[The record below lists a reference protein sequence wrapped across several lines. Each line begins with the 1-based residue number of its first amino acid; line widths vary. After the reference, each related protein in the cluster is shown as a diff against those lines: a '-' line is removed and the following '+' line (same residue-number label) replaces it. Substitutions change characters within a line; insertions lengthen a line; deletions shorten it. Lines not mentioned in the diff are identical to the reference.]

1 MEDELRNSRLEP
13 GKYISLGPLKP
24 TSGMFETPHKTAI
37 NGATDFLAGSGEM
50 ALMMRKFDW
59 AATDLGPPGS
69 WPQSLKTA
77 VRIVLTSRYAM
88 WMAWGPNL
96 RFFCNDAYL
105 PTVGIKRDWVLGS
118 RSDKVWEEIWPDI
131 GPRIERVL
139 NTGEATWDEGLLLF
153 LERLGFREET
163 YHTFSYSPLADD
175 DGRISGML
183 CVVTEETERVV
194 GERRLST
201 LSQLAGRLASARAES
216 EVLDAI
222 KQGLDAADKDLPFAL
237 LYFYDEQRALR
248 LARASGIESGHPASP
263 AVILP
268 GGRWPHDIPD
278 AGSLIVD
285 DLSAGVD
292 APLPSGFWDKSPT
305 QAVVIPV
312 GIKGQEKPLGCIIS
326 ALNPYRKY
334 DEGYASFIELLV
346 GQISASLVGARAFEE
361 ERRRADALAEID
373 RAKTLFFSNVSHEFR
388 TPLTLMLG
396 PVEDALN
403 DTSAAALD
411 PVQRQRLD
419 VAQRNSLRLL
429 KLVNTLLDFS
439 RIEAGR
445 ANANFQPTDLPGF
458 TAELAS
464 NFHSATEKAGL
475 KLDIDCEPLP
485 QRVPVD
491 RDMWEKIVF
500 NLVSNAFKFT
510 FEGRISIRM
519 HTADDGKS
527 AELVVRD
534 SGVGIPAHELP
545 RLFERFHR
553 VENQKSRSF
562 EGSGIGLALVQELV
576 RLHGGSLVAE
586 SEVGKGSSFKVNIPF
601 ASAQLPADSLD
612 SESTGVPSAN
622 RAEAYVEE
630 ALSWLPRDT
639 STGFPVSKRDVATP
653 DIGGNKMHGRILV
666 ADDNADMR
674 AYIGRLLGAHWNVET
689 VEDGNAAI
697 EAIRRTRPDLVVT
710 DAMMPGLDGFSLLA
724 AIRNDPDLRDLPVIM
739 LSARAGEEARLEG
752 LSAGADYYLTKPFS
766 ARELVAQ
773 VNANLTLARVRSEA
787 ARDLRASEEALRR
800 RTTQFETLLNEAPLG
815 VYLVDADFKIQ
826 AINPTALPVFGDIPD
841 LVGRDFD
848 EVIHILWP
856 GNYADEI
863 ARLFRHTLETGEP
876 YVTPEHVEERRDR
889 KVREYYEWRINRIP
903 LPAGRY
909 GVVCYFRDISA
920 QVRARQQRE
929 LLINE
934 LNHRVKNTLATVQ
947 SVAAQTLKGGMVPA
961 TVKDALESRLLSM
974 AGAHDVLTQQNWEGA
989 DLRNIVEKALSPFM
1003 APRRE
1008 FDVDGPD
1015 IRLLPKSAL
1024 AVAMAVHELATNA
1037 AKYGALSNGSGRI
1050 SVHWTIAE
1058 HDAPHLQIVWTET
1071 GGPKVAAPRSK
1082 GFGSRLIERGLA
1094 GQLGGEALIDYQ
1106 EAGVICR
1113 IMAPLSTI
1121 TGSVPVVLT

>member
-1 MEDELRNSRLEP
+1 ML
-13 GKYISLGPLKP
+13 
-24 TSGMFETPHKTAI
+24 ETPHQTAKS
-37 NGATDFLAGSGEM
+37 NGTTDFLAGSGEM
-50 ALMMRKFDW
+50 ASMMRKFDW

-131 GPRIERVL
+131 GPRIDRVL
-139 NTGEATWDEGLLLF
+139 STGEATWDEGLLLF

-222 KQGLDAADKDLPFAL
+222 KEGLDAANKDLPFAL
-237 LYFYDEQRALR
+237 LYLYDEHGALR

-268 GGRWPHDIPD
+268 GGPWPHEIPD
-278 AGSLIVD
+278 TGSMLVD
-285 DLSAGVD
+285 DLSARVS
-292 APLPSGFWDKSPT
+292 AALPGGFWDTSPT
-305 QAVVIPV
+305 QAVVIPI
-312 GIKGQEKPLGCIIS
+312 GTKGQEPVGCIIS
-326 ALNPYRKY
+326 ALNPNRKY
-334 DEGYASFIELLV
+334 DEGYASFIDLLA

-403 DTSAAALD
+403 DTSASALD

-419 VAQRNSLRLL
+419 VAQRNSQRLL

-445 ANANFQPTDLPGF
+445 ANADFQPTDLSGF
-458 TAELAS
+458 TAELVS

-475 KLDIDCEPLP
+475 KLEIDCEPLP

-510 FEGRISIRM
+510 FEGSISVRM
-519 HTADDGKS
+519 HAADDGKS

-534 SGVGIPAHELP
+534 TGVGIPPHEVP
-545 RLFERFHR
+545 KLFERFHR

-562 EGSGIGLALVQELV
+562 EGSGIGLALVHELV
-576 RLHGGSLVAE
+576 KLHGGSLVAE
-586 SEVGKGSSFKVNIPF
+586 SEVGKGSSFKVSIPF
-601 ASAQLPADSLD
+601 SSFQLPADSLD
-612 SESTGVPSAN
+612 SGSTAVPAAN

-630 ALSWLPRDT
+630 ALSWLPGDT
-639 STGFPVSKRDVATP
+639 KTGFPVSKSDVAIP
-653 DIGGNKMHGRILV
+653 GVGRDKMHGRILV

-674 AYIGRLLGAHWNVET
+674 AYIGRLLGAHWDVET
-689 VEDGNAAI
+689 EEDGNAAI
-697 EAIRRTRPDLVVT
+697 EAIKRSRPDLVVT
-710 DAMMPGLDGFSLLA
+710 DAMMPHLDGFGLLQ
-724 AIRNDPDLRDLPVIM
+724 AIRNDAELCDLPVIM
-739 LSARAGEEARLEG
+739 LSARAGEEARIEG
-752 LSAGADYYLTKPFS
+752 LDAGADYYLTKPFS

-815 VYLVDADFKIQ
+815 VYLVDADFKLQ
-826 AINPTALPVFGDIPD
+826 AVNPTARPVFGDIPD

-856 GNYADEI
+856 EDYADEI

-876 YVTPEHVEERRDR
+876 FVTPEQIEERRDR

-903 LPAGRY
+903 LPEGRY

-947 SVAAQTLKGGMVPA
+947 SVAAQTLKGSTVPA
-961 TVKDALESRLLSM
+961 AIKGSLESRLISM

-1003 APRRE
+1003 APGRE

-1058 HDAPHLQIVWTET
+1058 LDEPHLQIIWTEA
-1071 GGPKVAAPRSK
+1071 GGPKVAAPSSK

-1094 GQLGGEALIDYQ
+1094 GQLGGEAVIDYR
-1106 EAGVICR
+1106 ETGVVCR

-1121 TGSVPVVLT
+1121 TGSVPDILS

>member
-1 MEDELRNSRLEP
+1 ML
-13 GKYISLGPLKP
+13 
-24 TSGMFETPHKTAI
+24 ETPHPTVE
-37 NGATDFLAGSGEM
+37 NHGAPDFLAGSGEM
-50 ALMMRKFDW
+50 ASMMRDFDW

-77 VRIVLTSRYAM
+77 VRIILTSRYAM

-163 YHTFSYSPLADD
+163 YHTFSYSPLSDD
-175 DGRISGML
+175 EGRISGML

-216 EVLDAI
+216 EVLEAI
-222 KQGLDAADKDLPFAL
+222 KEGLDAADKDVPFAL
-237 LYFYDEQRALR
+237 LYLYDEQGALR
-248 LARASGIESGHPASP
+248 LARTSGVENGHPASP
-263 AVILP
+263 TVILP
-268 GGRWPHDIPD
+268 GGPWPYDMPD
-278 AGSLIVD
+278 AGSLLVN
-285 DLSAGVD
+285 DLSARSSVV
-292 APLPSGFWDKSPT
+292 LPSGFWDKAPV
-305 QAVVIPV
+305 QAVIVPI
-312 GIKGQEKPLGCIIS
+312 GTKGQEKPAGCIICG
-326 ALNPYRKY
+326 LNPYRKF
-334 DEGYASFIELLV
+334 DEGYASFIELLA
-346 GQISASLVGARAFEE
+346 GQISASLVGARAFEG

-403 DTSAAALD
+403 DTSASALD
-411 PVQRQRLD
+411 SVQRQRLD

-445 ANANFQPTDLPGF
+445 AYANFQPTDLSGF

-475 KLDIDCEPLP
+475 KLKIDCEPLP
-485 QRVPVD
+485 QRVPID

-500 NLVSNAFKFT
+500 NLLSNAFKFT
-510 FEGRISIRM
+510 FEGSISIRM
-519 HTADDGKS
+519 QAAYDGKS

-534 SGVGIPAHELP
+534 TGVGIPSHEVP

-576 RLHGGSLVAE
+576 KLHGGSLAAE
-586 SEVGKGSSFKVNIPF
+586 SEVGKGSSFKVSIPF
-601 ASAQLPADSLD
+601 ASDQRAANGLDTEPA
-612 SESTGVPSAN
+612 GVPEAS
-622 RAEAYVEE
+622 RAQAYVEE
-630 ALSWLPRDT
+630 ALSWLPQG
-639 STGFPVSKRDVATP
+639 STTKLPVSQQDVAGP
-653 DIGGNKMHGRILV
+653 GVGGKTLHGRVLV

-674 AYIGRLLGAHWNVET
+674 AYIGRLLGAHWDVET
-689 VEDGNAAI
+689 VEDGNTAI
-697 EAIRRTRPDLVVT
+697 EAIRKNPPDLVVT
-710 DAMMPGLDGFSLLA
+710 DAMMPRLDGFGLLK
-724 AIRNDPDLRDLPVIM
+724 AIRNDPRLNDLPVIM
-739 LSARAGEEARLEG
+739 LSARAGEEARIEG
-752 LSAGADYYLTKPFS
+752 LGAGADYYLTKPFS

-773 VNANLTLARVRSEA
+773 VNANLTLARVRSEG

-800 RTTQFETLLNEAPLG
+800 RTTQFETLLNEAPMG

-826 AINPTALPVFGDIPD
+826 AVNPTALPVFGDIPD

-848 EVIHILWP
+848 EVIRILWP
-856 GNYADEI
+856 KDYADEVV
-863 ARLFRHTLETGEP
+863 RLFRHTLETGEP
-876 YVTPEHVEERRDR
+876 YVTPEHIEERRDR

-903 LPAGRY
+903 LPEGRY

-920 QVRARQQRE
+920 YIRARQQRE

-947 SVAAQTLKGGMVPA
+947 SVAAQTLKGNTVPA
-961 TVKDALESRLLSM
+961 AVKSALESRLLSM

-1003 APRRE
+1003 APKRE
-1008 FDVDGPD
+1008 FDIDGPGV
-1015 IRLLPKSAL
+1015 RLLPKSAL

-1050 SVHWTIAE
+1050 SVRWAVSE
-1058 HDAPHLQIVWTET
+1058 QDAPHLQIVWTET
-1071 GGPKVAAPRSK
+1071 GGPKVAAPSRK

-1094 GQLGGEALIDYQ
+1094 GQLSGEALIDFR
-1106 EAGVICR
+1106 ETGVVCR
-1113 IMAPLSTI
+1113 IMAPLDAI
-1121 TGSVPVVLT
+1121 TGSVPAILE

>member
-1 MEDELRNSRLEP
+1 ML
-13 GKYISLGPLKP
+13 
-24 TSGMFETPHKTAI
+24 ETPHPTVEI
-37 NGATDFLAGSGEM
+37 SGAPDFLVGPGEM
-50 ALMMRKFDW
+50 ASMMRDFDW

-69 WPQSLKTA
+69 WPQSLKTV

-139 NTGEATWDEGLLLF
+139 STGEATWDEGLLLF

-175 DGRISGML
+175 EGRISGML

-201 LSQLAGRLASARAES
+201 LSQLAGHLASARAES

-222 KQGLDAADKDLPFAL
+222 KEGMDAANKDLPFAL
-237 LYFYDEQRALR
+237 LYLYDDKGALR
-248 LARASGIESGHPASP
+248 LARACGIENGHPASP

-268 GGRWPHDIPD
+268 GGPWPHDMPD
-278 AGSLIVD
+278 AGSLLVN
-285 DLSAGVD
+285 DLSVQVA
-292 APLPSGFWDKSPT
+292 ARLPSGFWDKSPS
-305 QAVVIPV
+305 QAVVIPI
-312 GIKGQEKPLGCIIS
+312 GTKGQEPVGCIIS
-326 ALNPYRKY
+326 ALNPYRKF
-334 DEGYASFIELLV
+334 DEGYASFIELLA

-403 DTSAAALD
+403 DSSAAALD
-411 PVQRQRLD
+411 PVQRLRLD
-419 VAQRNSLRLL
+419 VAKRNSLRLL

-445 ANANFQPTDLPGF
+445 ANANFQPTDLSGF
-458 TAELAS
+458 TTELVS

-475 KLDIDCEPLP
+475 KLEIECEPLP
-485 QRVPVD
+485 QNVPVD

-510 FEGRISIRM
+510 FEGSISVRT
-519 HTADDGKS
+519 HATDDGKS

-534 SGVGIPAHELP
+534 TGVGIPSHEVP

-576 RLHGGSLVAE
+576 KLHGGSLVVE
-586 SEVGKGSSFKVNIPF
+586 SEVGKGSSFKVSIPF
-601 ASAQLPADSLD
+601 ASDRLQADSLNPG
-612 SESTGVPSAN
+612 STGVPTAH
-622 RAEAYVEE
+622 RAEVYVEE
-630 ALSWLPRDT
+630 ALSWLPRDA
-639 STGFPVSKRDVATP
+639 STGFLVSKPDVAAP
-653 DIGGNKMHGRILV
+653 DVGGIKMQGHILI

-674 AYIGRLLGAHWNVET
+674 AYIGRLLGSHWDVET
-689 VEDGNAAI
+689 AEDGNAAI
-697 EAIRRTRPDLVVT
+697 EAIRRNRPDLVVT
-710 DAMMPGLDGFSLLA
+710 DAMMPRLDGFGLLE
-724 AIRNDPDLRDLPVIM
+724 AIRNDPGLCDLPVIM
-739 LSARAGEEARLEG
+739 LSARAGEEARIEG
-752 LSAGADYYLTKPFS
+752 LGAGADYYLTKPFS

-800 RTTQFETLLNEAPLG
+800 RTTQFESLLNEAPLG

-826 AINPTALPVFGDIPD
+826 AVNPTARPVFGDIPD

-856 GNYADEI
+856 KDFADEI
-863 ARLFRHTLETGEP
+863 VRLFRLTLETGEP
-876 YVTPEHVEERRDR
+876 YVTPEHIEERRDR

-903 LPAGRY
+903 LPEGRH

-947 SVAAQTLKGGMVPA
+947 SVAAQTLKGSTVPA
-961 TVKDALESRLLSM
+961 TVKGALESRLLSM

-1121 TGSVPVVLT
+1121 TGSVPAILE

>member
-1 MEDELRNSRLEP
+1 ML
-13 GKYISLGPLKP
+13 
-24 TSGMFETPHKTAI
+24 ETPHPTVEI
-37 NGATDFLAGSGEM
+37 SGAPDFLVGPGEM
-50 ALMMRKFDW
+50 ASMMRDFDW

-69 WPQSLKTA
+69 WSQSLKTV

-175 DGRISGML
+175 EGQISGML

-201 LSQLAGRLASARAES
+201 LSQVAGRLASARAES
-216 EVLDAI
+216 EVLDAV
-222 KQGLDAADKDLPFAL
+222 KEALDAADKDLPFAL
-237 LYFYDEQRALR
+237 LYLYDEQGALR
-248 LARASGIESGHPASP
+248 LARASGIASGHPASP

-268 GGRWPHDIPD
+268 GGPWPHDIAD
-278 AGSLIVD
+278 TGSSIVD
-285 DLSAGVD
+285 DLSARVD
-292 APLPSGFWDKSPT
+292 ASLPSGFWDKSPT

-312 GIKGQEKPLGCIIS
+312 GIKGQEKPLGCIVS

-346 GQISASLVGARAFEE
+346 GQISASLAGARAFEE

-403 DTSAAALD
+403 DTSASALD

-419 VAQRNSLRLL
+419 FAQRNSQRLL

-445 ANANFQPTDLPGF
+445 ANANFQPTDLSGF

-475 KLDIDCEPLP
+475 KLEIDCEPLP
-485 QRVPVD
+485 QGVPVD

-510 FEGRISIRM
+510 FEGSISVRT
-519 HTADDGKS
+519 HAADDGKS
-527 AELVVRD
+527 AELVVKD
-534 SGVGIPAHELP
+534 TGVGIPPHEVP

-562 EGSGIGLALVQELV
+562 EGSGIGLALVHELV
-576 RLHGGSLVAE
+576 KLHGGTLVAE
-586 SEVGKGSSFKVNIPF
+586 SEVGKGSSFKVRIPF
-601 ASAQLPADSLD
+601 ASGPPPADGLD
-612 SESTGVPSAN
+612 FKSTDVPTAT

-630 ALSWLPRDT
+630 ALSWLPQD
-639 STGFPVSKRDVATP
+639 STTIFPASQRDVTIF
-653 DIGGNKMHGRILV
+653 DVGGIKMHGHILV
-666 ADDNADMR
+666 ADDNSDMR
-674 AYIGRLLGAHWNVET
+674 AYIGRLLGAHWDVET
-689 VEDGNAAI
+689 AEDGNAAI
-697 EAIRRTRPDLVVT
+697 EAIRRNRPDLVVT
-710 DAMMPGLDGFSLLA
+710 DAMMPRLDGFGLLA
-724 AIRNDPDLRDLPVIM
+724 AIRKDPDLRDLPVIM
-739 LSARAGEEARLEG
+739 LSARAGEEARIEG

-815 VYLVDADFKIQ
+815 VYLVDADLKIQ
-826 AINPTALPVFGDIPD
+826 AVNPTARPVFGNIPD

-856 GNYADEI
+856 KDFADEI
-863 ARLFRHTLETGEP
+863 VRLFRLTLETGEP
-876 YVTPEHVEERRDR
+876 YVTPEHIEERRDR

-947 SVAAQTLKGGMVPA
+947 SVAAQTLKGSTVPA
-961 TVKDALESRLLSM
+961 TVKGALESRLLSM

-1008 FDVDGPD
+1008 FDVAGPD
-1015 IRLLPKSAL
+1015 VRLLPKSAL

-1050 SVHWTIAE
+1050 SVQWAVAE
-1058 HDAPHLQIVWTET
+1058 QDAPHLQIVWTET
-1071 GGPKVAAPRSK
+1071 GGPKVAAPSSK

-1094 GQLGGEALIDYQ
+1094 GQLGGEAVIDYR
-1106 EAGVICR
+1106 ETGVVCR

-1121 TGSVPVVLT
+1121 TGSVPDILE

>member
-1 MEDELRNSRLEP
+1 ML
-13 GKYISLGPLKP
+13 
-24 TSGMFETPHKTAI
+24 ETPHPTVEIHDAP
-37 NGATDFLAGSGEM
+37 DFLSGSGEM
-50 ALMMRKFDW
+50 AAMMRDFDW

-105 PTVGIKRDWVLGS
+105 PTVGIKREWVLGS
-118 RSDKVWEEIWPDI
+118 RSDKVWQEIWPDI

-139 NTGEATWDEGLLLF
+139 NTGEATWDVGLLLF

-194 GERRLST
+194 GERRLTT
-201 LSQLAGRLASARAES
+201 LSRLAGRLASARAEP

-222 KQGLDAADKDLPFAL
+222 KEGMDEADKDLPFSL
-237 LYFYDEQRALR
+237 LYLYDEQGALR
-248 LARASGIESGHPASP
+248 LARASGIESGHQASP
-263 AVILP
+263 TVILQ
-268 GGRWPHDIPD
+268 GGPWPPDIRD
-278 AGSLIVD
+278 SGSMIVN
-285 DLSAGVD
+285 DLSAAVGD
-292 APLPSGFWDKSPT
+292 CLPCGFWDKSPT
-305 QAVVIPV
+305 QAVVIPIS
-312 GIKGQEKPLGCIIS
+312 IKGQEKPVGCIIS

-334 DEGYASFIELLV
+334 DEGYASFIELLA
-346 GQISASLVGARAFEE
+346 GQVSASLAGARAFEE

-396 PVEDALN
+396 PVQDALN
-403 DTSAAALD
+403 DTSASALD
-411 PVQRQRLD
+411 PKQRQRLD
-419 VAQRNSLRLL
+419 VAQRNSQRLL

-439 RIEAGR
+439 RIESGR
-445 ANANFQPTDLPGF
+445 ANANFQPTDLSSF

-475 KLDIDCEPLP
+475 KLEIDCEPVP

-500 NLVSNAFKFT
+500 NLLSNAFKFT
-510 FEGRISIRM
+510 FEGSISIRM
-519 HTADDGKS
+519 HAADDGKS

-534 SGVGIPAHELP
+534 TGVGIPSHELP

-553 VENQKSRSF
+553 IENQKSRSF

-576 RLHGGSLVAE
+576 KLHGGSLVAE
-586 SEVGKGSSFKVNIPF
+586 SEVGKGSSFKVSIPF
-601 ASAQLPADSLD
+601 ASSRSADRLG
-612 SESTGVPSAN
+612 SESADVPAAS

-630 ALSWLPRDT
+630 ALSWLPQDPT
-639 STGFPVSKRDVATP
+639 TKFPISQQDVAIF
-653 DIGGNKMHGRILV
+653 DVGGIKMQGHILV

-674 AYIGRLLGAHWNVET
+674 AYIGRLLGAHWDVET
-689 VEDGNAAI
+689 AEDGNTAI
-697 EAIRRTRPDLVVT
+697 EAIRRNRPDLVVT
-710 DAMMPGLDGFSLLA
+710 DAMMPGLDGFGLLE
-724 AIRNDPDLRDLPVIM
+724 AIRKDPGLRDLPVIM
-739 LSARAGEEARLEG
+739 LSARAGEEARIEG
-752 LSAGADYYLTKPFS
+752 LDAGADYYLTKPFS

-787 ARDLRASEEALRR
+787 ARHLRASEEALRR

-826 AINPTALPVFGDIPD
+826 AVNPTALPVFGDIPD
-841 LVGRDFD
+841 LVGRDFG
-848 EVIHILWP
+848 EVIRILWP
-856 GNYADEI
+856 KDYADEVV
-863 ARLFRHTLETGEP
+863 RLFRHTLETGEP
-876 YVTPEHVEERRDR
+876 YVTPEHIEERRDR

-903 LPAGRY
+903 LPEGRY

-920 QVRARQQRE
+920 YVRARQQRE

-947 SVAAQTLKGGMVPA
+947 SVAAQTLKGSTVPA
-961 TVKDALESRLLSM
+961 TVKGALESRLISM

-1003 APRRE
+1003 APRRK
-1008 FDVDGPD
+1008 FDLDGPD
-1015 IRLLPKSAL
+1015 IKLLPKSAL

-1050 SVHWTIAE
+1050 SVQWVVAE
-1058 HDAPHLQIVWTET
+1058 QDAPHLQIVWAET
-1071 GGPKVAAPRSK
+1071 GGPKVAAPSSK

-1094 GQLGGEALIDYQ
+1094 GQLGGEAVIDYR
-1106 EAGVICR
+1106 ETGVVCR
-1113 IMAPLSTI
+1113 IRAPLRTI
-1121 TGSVPVVLT
+1121 TGSVPAILE

>member
-1 MEDELRNSRLEP
+1 
-13 GKYISLGPLKP
+13 
-24 TSGMFETPHKTAI
+24 
-37 NGATDFLAGSGEM
+37 M
-50 ALMMRKFDW
+50 ASMMRDFDW
-59 AATDLGPPGS
+59 AATDLGPPRS
-69 WPQSLKTA
+69 WPQSLKT
-77 VRIVLTSRYAM
+77 VVGIVLTSRYAM

-175 DGRISGML
+175 EGQISGML
-183 CVVTEETERVV
+183 CVVTEETERVL

-201 LSQLAGRLASARAES
+201 LSRLASRLASAWAES

-222 KQGLDAADKDLPFAL
+222 KEGMDAANKDMPFAL
-237 LYFYDEQRALR
+237 LYLYDDEGVLR

-263 AVILP
+263 TVIVP
-268 GGRWPHDIPD
+268 GGPWPHDMPD
-278 AGSLIVD
+278 AGSLIVN
-285 DLSAGVD
+285 DLSARVGT
-292 APLPSGFWDKSPT
+292 PLPSGFWDKSPT
-305 QAVVIPV
+305 QAVVIPI
-312 GIKGQEKPLGCIIS
+312 GTKGQGKPVGCIIS

-334 DEGYASFIELLV
+334 DEGYASFIELLA
-346 GQISASLVGARAFEE
+346 GQISASLAGARAFEE
-361 ERRRADALAEID
+361 ERRRADALTEID

-396 PVEDALN
+396 PIQDALN
-403 DTSAAALD
+403 DSSSAALNQI
-411 PVQRQRLD
+411 QRQRLN

-439 RIEAGR
+439 RIESGR
-445 ANANFQPTDLPGF
+445 TNANFRPTDLSSF
-458 TAELAS
+458 TAELVS
-464 NFHSATEKAGL
+464 NFRSAMERAGL
-475 KLDIDCEPLP
+475 KLEIECEPLP
-485 QRVPVD
+485 RLVPID

-500 NLVSNAFKFT
+500 NLLSNAFKFT
-510 FEGRISIRM
+510 FEGSISVRM
-519 HTADDGKS
+519 HASDDGKS
-527 AELVVRD
+527 AELVVHD
-534 SGVGIPAHELP
+534 TGVGIPAPELP

-576 RLHGGSLVAE
+576 KLHNGSLVAE
-586 SEVGKGSSFKVNIPF
+586 SEVGKGSSFKVSIPF
-601 ASAQLPADSLD
+601 ASDQLLADCLD
-612 SESTGVPSAN
+612 SESTGVSPAH

-630 ALSWLPRDT
+630 VLSWLPKDGT
-639 STGFPVSKRDVATP
+639 TKYPNSERDVAAP
-653 DIGGNKMHGRILV
+653 DAMGTSKMKGRVLV
-666 ADDNADMR
+666 ADDNGDMR
-674 AYIGRLLGAHWNVET
+674 AYIGRLLGAHWEVET

-697 EAIRRTRPDLVVT
+697 EAIRRNPPDLVVT
-710 DAMMPGLDGFSLLA
+710 DAMMPQLDGFGLLQT
-724 AIRNDPDLRDLPVIM
+724 IRNDPELRDLPVIM
-739 LSARAGEEARLEG
+739 LSARAGEEARIEG
-752 LSAGADYYLTKPFS
+752 LDAGADYYLTKPFS
-766 ARELVAQ
+766 GRELVAQ
-773 VNANLTLARVRSEA
+773 VNANLTLAHVRREATRELRV
-787 ARDLRASEEALRR
+787 SEEALRR
-800 RTTQFETLLNEAPLG
+800 RTTQFETLLNEAPMG

-826 AINPTALPVFGDIPD
+826 AVNPTAWPVFGDIPD

-856 GNYADEI
+856 KDYADEVV
-863 ARLFRHTLETGEP
+863 RLFRLTLETGEP
-876 YVTPEHVEERRDR
+876 YVALEHIEERRDR
-889 KVREYYEWRINRIP
+889 AVTEYYEWRINRIP
-903 LPAGRY
+903 LPEGRY

-920 QVRARQQRE
+920 HVRARQQRE

-947 SVAAQTLKGGMVPA
+947 SIAAQTLKGT
-961 TVKDALESRLLSM
+961 TVSAVVKGALESRLLSL
-974 AGAHDVLTQQNWEGA
+974 ARAHDVLTQQNWEGA

-1008 FDVDGPD
+1008 FDVNGPD
-1015 IRLLPKSAL
+1015 IRLLPKPAL
-1024 AVAMAVHELATNA
+1024 AIAMAVHELATNA

-1050 SVHWTIAE
+1050 SVHWAIAE
-1058 HDAPHLQIVWTET
+1058 HAPHLQIVWTEM
-1071 GGPKVAAPRSK
+1071 GGPKVAAPHSK

-1094 GQLGGEALIDYQ
+1094 GQLGGKALIDYR
-1106 EAGVICR
+1106 ETGVVCR

-1121 TGSVPVVLT
+1121 TGSMPAILA

>member
-1 MEDELRNSRLEP
+1 MLEATH
-13 GKYISLGPLKP
+13 P
-24 TSGMFETPHKTAI
+24 TVDKHVAP
-37 NGATDFLAGSGEM
+37 DFLAGAGAM
-50 ALMMRKFDW
+50 ASMMRNFNW
-59 AATDLGPPGS
+59 AATDLGPPDS
-69 WPQSLKTA
+69 WPQSLKTT

-139 NTGEATWDEGLLLF
+139 STGEATWDEGLLLF

-194 GERRLST
+194 GERRLAT

-222 KQGLDAADKDLPFAL
+222 REGLDAADKDVPFSL
-237 LYFYDEQRALR
+237 LYLYDEHGALR

-263 AVILP
+263 EAILP
-268 GGRWPHDIPD
+268 GGPWPHDIS
-278 AGSLIVD
+278 ASGSQIVS
-285 DLSAGVD
+285 DLSTVGD
-292 APLPSGFWDKSPT
+292 ARLPCGFWDKSPT
-305 QAVVIPV
+305 QAAVIPI
-312 GIKGQEKPLGCIIS
+312 GIKGQHEPIGCFV
-326 ALNPYRKY
+326 AGLNPYRKY
-334 DEGYASFIELLV
+334 DEGYAGFMELLA
-346 GQISASLVGARAFEE
+346 GQISASVVGARAFEE

-396 PVEDALN
+396 PVQDALN
-403 DTSAAALD
+403 DSSAAALD
-411 PVQRQRLD
+411 PIQRQRLD
-419 VAQRNSLRLL
+419 VAQRNSQRLL

-445 ANANFQPTDLPGF
+445 ANANFQPTDLSRF

-464 NFHSATEKAGL
+464 NFDSATEKAGL
-475 KLDIDCEPLP
+475 KLEIDCEPLP
-485 QRVPVD
+485 RRVPVD

-500 NLVSNAFKFT
+500 NLLSNAFKFT
-510 FEGRISIRM
+510 FEGGISIRM
-519 HTADDGKS
+519 HSAEEGKF

-534 SGVGIPAHELP
+534 TGVGIPPHELP

-576 RLHGGSLVAE
+576 KLHGGSLIAE
-586 SEVGKGSSFKVNIPF
+586 SEVSRGSTFKVRIPF

-612 SESTGVPSAN
+612 PESTEVPVTT

-639 STGFPVSKRDVATP
+639 PAEFSVSHGDVARP
-653 DIGGNKMHGRILV
+653 DIVTNKLEGRVLV
-666 ADDNADMR
+666 ADDNGDMR
-674 AYIGRLLGAHWNVET
+674 AYIGRLLGAHWDVET
-689 VEDGNAAI
+689 AADGQAAL
-697 EAIRRTRPDLVVT
+697 EAIRRSAPDLVVT
-710 DAMMPGLDGFSLLA
+710 DAMMPGLDGFGLLA
-724 AIRNDPDLRDLPVIM
+724 AIRSDPGLRDLPVIM
-739 LSARAGEEARLEG
+739 LSARAGEEARIEG
-752 LSAGADYYLTKPFS
+752 LRAGADYYLTKPFS

-773 VNANLTLARVRSEA
+773 VNANLTLARVRRDA
-787 ARDLRASEEALRR
+787 ARELRASEEALRR
-800 RTTQFETLLNEAPLG
+800 RTTQFETLLNEAPMG
-815 VYLVDADFKIQ
+815 VYLVDADFRIR
-826 AINPTALPVFGDIPD
+826 AVNPTALPVFGDIPD
-841 LVGRDFD
+841 LIGRKLD

-856 GNYADEI
+856 EDYANEVV
-863 ARLFRHTLETGEP
+863 RLFRHTLETGEP
-876 YVTPEHVEERRDR
+876 YVASEHIEERRDR
-889 KVREYYEWRINRIP
+889 KVREFYEWRINRIP
-903 LPAGRY
+903 LPEGRY

-947 SVAAQTLKGGMVPA
+947 SIAAQTLKGTTVPA
-961 TVKDALESRLLSM
+961 GVRAALESRLLSM

-1008 FDVDGPD
+1008 FDVNGPD

-1050 SVHWTIAE
+1050 SVHWDIAE
-1058 HDAPHLQIVWTET
+1058 HDEQHLQIVWTET
-1071 GGPKVAAPRSK
+1071 GGPKVTAPTSR

-1094 GQLGGEALIDYQ
+1094 GQLGGEAVIDYR
-1106 EAGVICR
+1106 EIGVVCR
-1113 IMAPLSTI
+1113 IMAPLSAI
-1121 TGSVPVVLT
+1121 TGSVPDILA

>member
-1 MEDELRNSRLEP
+1 
-13 GKYISLGPLKP
+13 
-24 TSGMFETPHKTAI
+24 
-37 NGATDFLAGSGEM
+37 M
-50 ALMMRKFDW
+50 ASMMRNFDW

-77 VRIVLTSRYAM
+77 IRIVLTSRYAM

-118 RSDKVWEEIWPDI
+118 RSDKVWQEIWPDI

-222 KQGLDAADKDLPFAL
+222 KEGLDAADKDLPFAL
-237 LYFYDEQRALR
+237 LYLYDEQGNLR
-248 LARASGIESGHPASP
+248 LARASGIESDHPASP

-268 GGRWPHDIPD
+268 GGPWPHDIP
-278 AGSLIVD
+278 GSASLTVN
-285 DLSAGVD
+285 DLSAVVD
-292 APLPSGFWDKSPT
+292 APLPHGFWDKSPT

-346 GQISASLVGARAFEE
+346 GQISASLAGARAFEQ

-403 DTSAAALD
+403 DTSASALD
-411 PVQRQRLD
+411 QIQRQRLD
-419 VAQRNSLRLL
+419 VAHRNSRRLL

-445 ANANFQPTDLPGF
+445 ANANFQPTDLSGF

-475 KLDIDCEPLP
+475 KLEIDCEPLP

-500 NLVSNAFKFT
+500 NLMSNAFKFT
-510 FEGRISIRM
+510 FEGSISVGM
-519 HTADDGKS
+519 HAANDGKS
-527 AELVVRD
+527 AELVVKD
-534 SGVGIPAHELP
+534 TGVGIPPDEVP

-576 RLHGGSLVAE
+576 KLNGGTLVAE
-586 SEVGKGSSFKVNIPF
+586 SEVGKGSSFKVSIPF
-601 ASAQLPADSLD
+601 ASVPLPADGPD
-612 SESTGVPSAN
+612 SKSTDLPAAS
-622 RAEAYVEE
+622 RAEVYVEE
-630 ALSWLPRDT
+630 ALSWLPGD
-639 STGFPVSKRDVATP
+639 STTKFAVSKPDVAAP
-653 DIGGNKMHGRILV
+653 DVGGIKMQGRVLV
-666 ADDNADMR
+666 ADDNGDMR
-674 AYIGRLLGAHWNVET
+674 AYIGRLLGAHWDVET
-689 VEDGNAAI
+689 VQDGHAAI
-697 EAIRRTRPDLVVT
+697 EAIRKNPPDLVVT
-710 DAMMPGLDGFSLLA
+710 DAMMPGLDGFGLLA
-724 AIRNDPDLRDLPVIM
+724 AIRNEPDMRDLPVIM
-739 LSARAGEEARLEG
+739 LSARAGEEARIEG

-773 VNANLTLARVRSEA
+773 VNANLTLARVRNEA

-815 VYLVDADFKIQ
+815 VYLVDADFRIQ
-826 AINPTALPVFGDIPD
+826 AVNPTALPVFGDIPN
-841 LVGRDFD
+841 LIGRDFG
-848 EVIHILWP
+848 EVIRILWP
-856 GNYADEI
+856 KAYADEVV
-863 ARLFRHTLETGEP
+863 RLFRHTLETGEP
-876 YVTPEHVEERRDR
+876 YVTPEHIEERRDR

-903 LPAGRY
+903 LPAGSH

-920 QVRARQQRE
+920 YVRARQQRE

-947 SVAAQTLKGGMVPA
+947 SVAAQTLKGNTVPG
-961 TVKDALESRLLSM
+961 TVKSALESRLLSM

-1008 FDVDGPD
+1008 FDIGGPD

-1050 SVHWTIAE
+1050 SVQWAVAE
-1058 HDAPHLQIVWTET
+1058 RDAPHLQIVWTET
-1071 GGPKVAAPRSK
+1071 GGPKVAAPSSK

-1094 GQLGGEALIDYQ
+1094 GQLGGEAVIDYR
-1106 EAGVICR
+1106 ETGVVCR
-1113 IMAPLSTI
+1113 IMAPLNTI
-1121 TGSVPVVLT
+1121 SGNAPAIPE

>member
-1 MEDELRNSRLEP
+1 MLEIP
-13 GKYISLGPLKP
+13 PPPSENY
-24 TSGMFETPHKTAI
+24 
-37 NGATDFLAGSGEM
+37 GAPDFLAGSGEM
-50 ALMMRKFDW
+50 ASMMRNFDW
-59 AATDLGPPGS
+59 AVTDLGPPRS
-69 WPQSLKTA
+69 WPQSLKTV

-175 DGRISGML
+175 EGRISGML

-222 KQGLDAADKDLPFAL
+222 KQSIEAADKDVPFAL
-237 LYFYDEQRALR
+237 LYLYDAQGTLR

-268 GGRWPHDIPD
+268 GGPWPHGFPD
-278 AGSLIVD
+278 SGSLIVN
-285 DLSAGVD
+285 DLSAIVD
-292 APLPSGFWDKSPT
+292 ARLPCGFWDKSPN
-305 QAVVIPV
+305 QAIVIPI
-312 GIKGQEKPLGCIIS
+312 GTKGQERPLGCMIA

-334 DEGYASFIELLV
+334 DEGYASFIELLA
-346 GQISASLVGARAFEE
+346 GQISASLAGARAFEE
-361 ERRRADALAEID
+361 ERRRADSLAEID

-396 PVEDALN
+396 PIEDALN
-403 DTSAAALD
+403 DSSSAGLNQI
-411 PVQRQRLD
+411 QRQRLD
-419 VAQRNSLRLL
+419 VAQRNSRRLL

-445 ANANFQPTDLPGF
+445 ANANFEPTDLSSF
-458 TAELAS
+458 TAELVS
-464 NFHSATEKAGL
+464 NFRSATEKAGL
-475 KLDIDCEPLP
+475 RLEIDCEPLP
-485 QRVPVD
+485 QLVAID

-510 FEGRISIRM
+510 FDGSISIQM
-519 HTADDGKS
+519 HAADDGKS
-527 AELVVRD
+527 ADLVVRD
-534 SGVGIPAHELP
+534 TGVGIPPHELP

-576 RLHGGSLVAE
+576 KLHNGSLAVE
-586 SEVGKGSSFKVNIPF
+586 SEVDKGSSFKVSIPF
-601 ASAQLPADSLD
+601 VSSQLLAHSTASEL
-612 SESTGVPSAN
+612 TGAPVAY
-622 RAEAYVEE
+622 RAETYVEE
-630 ALSWLPRDT
+630 ALSWLKNDTAPNSERDIAA
-639 STGFPVSKRDVATP
+639 PDVLG
-653 DIGGNKMHGRILV
+653 DIKMKGHILV
-666 ADDNADMR
+666 ADDNRDMR
-674 AYIGRLLGAHWNVET
+674 AYIGRLLGAHWDVET

-697 EAIRRTRPDLVVT
+697 GAIRRNRPDLVVT
-710 DAMMPGLDGFSLLA
+710 DAMMPQLDGFGLLE
-724 AIRNDPDLRDLPVIM
+724 AIRNDPELRDLPVIM
-739 LSARAGEEARLEG
+739 LSARAGEEARIEG
-752 LSAGADYYLTKPFS
+752 LDAGADYYLTKPFS

-773 VNANLTLARVRSEA
+773 VNANLTLSRVRSEA
-787 ARDLRASEEALRR
+787 AKAIRASEEALRR

-841 LVGRDFD
+841 LVGRDFG
-848 EVIHILWP
+848 EVIRILWP
-856 GNYADEI
+856 EDYADEVV
-863 ARLFRHTLETGEP
+863 RLFRHTLGTGEP
-876 YVTPEHVEERRDR
+876 HVTPEHIEERRDR

-903 LPAGRY
+903 LPEGRY

-920 QVRARQQRE
+920 YVRARQQRE

-947 SVAAQTLKGGMVPA
+947 SIAAQTLKGTTVPA
-961 TVKDALESRLLSM
+961 TVKDAFESRLLSM

-1003 APRRE
+1003 APTRK
-1008 FDVDGPD
+1008 FDVDGPN
-1015 IRLLPKSAL
+1015 IKLLPKSAL
-1024 AVAMAVHELATNA
+1024 AVAMAIHELATNA
-1037 AKYGALSNGSGRI
+1037 AKYGAMSNASGCI
-1050 SVHWTIAE
+1050 SVHWTVVE
-1058 HDAPHLQIVWTET
+1058 RDEQHLQLVWTET
-1071 GGPKVAAPRSK
+1071 GGPKVAAPSNK

-1094 GQLGGEALIDYQ
+1094 GQLGGEALIDYR
-1106 EAGVICR
+1106 ETGVVCR

-1121 TGSVPVVLT
+1121 TGSVPDILS

>member
-1 MEDELRNSRLEP
+1 
-13 GKYISLGPLKP
+13 
-24 TSGMFETPHKTAI
+24 
-37 NGATDFLAGSGEM
+37 M
-50 ALMMRKFDW
+50 ASMTRDFDW
-59 AATDLGPPGS
+59 SATDLGAPAS
-69 WPQSLKTA
+69 WPQSLKAA

-131 GPRIERVL
+131 GPRIKRVL

-153 LERLGFREET
+153 LERLGFPEET

-183 CVVTEETERVV
+183 CVVMEETERVV
-194 GERRLST
+194 GERRLAT
-201 LSQLAGRLASARAES
+201 LGQLAGLLASARAES

-222 KQGLDAADKDLPFAL
+222 KEGIDAANRDLPFAL
-237 LYFYDEQRALR
+237 LYLYDEQGALR

-263 AVILP
+263 EVILP
-268 GGRWPHDIPD
+268 GGPWPYDIPD
-278 AGSLIVD
+278 SASQIVNN
-285 DLSAGVD
+285 LRTVID
-292 APLPSGFWDKSPT
+292 AVLPSGFWDKSPS
-305 QAVVIPV
+305 QAVVIPI
-312 GIKGQEKPLGCIIS
+312 GTKGQEKPIGCIIS

-334 DEGYASFIELLV
+334 DEAYASFLKLLA
-346 GQISASLVGARAFEE
+346 GQVSASLAGARAFEE

-403 DTSAAALD
+403 DTSASALHQ
-411 PVQRQRLD
+411 VQRQRLG
-419 VAQRNSLRLL
+419 VAHRNSQRLL

-445 ANANFQPTDLPGF
+445 ANVNFQPTDLSGF

-475 KLDIDCEPLP
+475 RLDIDCEPLP

-500 NLVSNAFKFT
+500 NLLSNAFKFT
-510 FEGRISIRM
+510 FEGSISIRM
-519 HTADDGKS
+519 HAADDGKS
-527 AELVVRD
+527 VELIVRD
-534 SGVGIPAHELP
+534 TGVGIPSHELP

-576 RLHGGSLVAE
+576 KLHGGSLVAE
-586 SEVGKGSSFKVNIPF
+586 SEVGKGSSFKVSIPF
-601 ASAQLPADSLD
+601 ASDRRAADSLD
-612 SESTGVPSAN
+612 SEPPGVPAAS
-622 RAEAYVEE
+622 RAETYVEE
-630 ALSWLPRDT
+630 ALSWLPQD
-639 STGFPVSKRDVATP
+639 STTKLPVSQRDVAGP
-653 DIGGNKMHGRILV
+653 NVGGKTLHGRVLV

-674 AYIGRLLGAHWNVET
+674 AYIGRLLGAHWDVDT
-689 VEDGNAAI
+689 AEDGNAAI
-697 EAIRRTRPDLVVT
+697 EEIRKNRPDLVVT
-710 DAMMPGLDGFSLLA
+710 DAMMPGIDGFGLLA
-724 AIRNDPDLRDLPVIM
+724 AIRMDPDLRDLPVIM
-739 LSARAGEEARLEG
+739 LSARAGEEARIEG
-752 LSAGADYYLTKPFS
+752 LDGGADYYLTKPFS

-826 AINPTALPVFGDIPD
+826 AVNPTALPVFGDIPD
-841 LVGRDFD
+841 LLGRDFD
-848 EVIHILWP
+848 EVIRILWP
-856 GNYADEI
+856 EHYADEVV
-863 ARLFRHTLETGEP
+863 RLFRHTLETGEP
-876 YVTPEHVEERRDR
+876 YVTPEHIEERRDR
-889 KVREYYEWRINRIP
+889 KVREYYEWQINRIP
-903 LPAGRY
+903 LPEGRY

-920 QVRARQQRE
+920 YVRARQQRE

-947 SVAAQTLKGGMVPA
+947 SVAAQTLKGNTVPV
-961 TVKDALESRLLSM
+961 TVKSALESRLLSM

-1003 APRRE
+1003 APRRD

-1050 SVHWTIAE
+1050 SVQWAVAE
-1058 HDAPHLQIVWTET
+1058 QDAPHLQIVWTET
-1071 GGPKVAAPRSK
+1071 GGPKVAAPTSK

-1094 GQLGGEALIDYQ
+1094 GQLGGEAVIDYR
-1106 EAGVICR
+1106 ESGVVCR

-1121 TGSVPVVLT
+1121 SGSAPAILEVSGQTRGYEI

>member
-1 MEDELRNSRLEP
+1 ML
-13 GKYISLGPLKP
+13 
-24 TSGMFETPHKTAI
+24 ETPHQTAKSK
-37 NGATDFLAGSGEM
+37 GTTDFLAGSGEM
-50 ALMMRKFDW
+50 ASMMRTFDW
-59 AATDLGPPGS
+59 SATDLGPPGS

-131 GPRIERVL
+131 GPRIDRVL

-201 LSQLAGRLASARAES
+201 LSQLAGRLASARAEA

-222 KQGLDAADKDLPFAL
+222 KEGLDASNKDLPFAL
-237 LYFYDEQRALR
+237 LYLYDEEGALR
-248 LARASGIESGHPASP
+248 LARASGIESGNTASP
-263 AVILP
+263 SVILP
-268 GGRWPHDIPD
+268 GGPWPHEMPD
-278 AGSLIVD
+278 TSLLVN
-285 DLSAGVD
+285 DLSARVGAD
-292 APLPSGFWDKSPT
+292 LPGGFWDTSPA
-305 QAVVIPV
+305 QAVVIPI
-312 GIKGQEKPLGCIIS
+312 GTKGQEPIGCITS

-334 DEGYASFIELLV
+334 DEGYASFLELLA

-396 PVEDALN
+396 PVQDALN

-411 PVQRQRLD
+411 PAQRQRLE
-419 VAQRNSLRLL
+419 VAQRNSQRLL

-445 ANANFQPTDLPGF
+445 ANANFQPTDLSAF

-464 NFHSATEKAGL
+464 NFHSPTEKAGL
-475 KLDIDCEPLP
+475 KLEIDCEPLL

-500 NLVSNAFKFT
+500 NLISNAFKFT
-510 FEGRISIRM
+510 FEGGISVAM
-519 HTADDGKS
+519 HEARDGKS

-534 SGVGIPAHELP
+534 TGVGIPPHEVP

-576 RLHGGSLVAE
+576 KLHGGSLAAE
-586 SEVGKGSSFKVNIPF
+586 SEVGKGSSFKVSIPF
-601 ASAQLPADSLD
+601 APGQFADRGPETTDVPAAS
-612 SESTGVPSAN
+612 

-630 ALSWLPRDT
+630 ALSWLPQQSVAEFPVPQRDT
-639 STGFPVSKRDVATP
+639 AIFDV
-653 DIGGNKMHGRILV
+653 GGIKMQGHVLV

-674 AYIGRLLGAHWNVET
+674 AYIGRLLGAHWDVET

-697 EAIRRTRPDLVVT
+697 EAIRRNRPDLVVT
-710 DAMMPGLDGFSLLA
+710 DAMMPGLDGFGLLE
-724 AIRNDPDLRDLPVIM
+724 AIRKDPDLRDLPVIM
-739 LSARAGEEARLEG
+739 LSARAGEEARIEG
-752 LSAGADYYLTKPFS
+752 LDAGADYYLTKPFV

-787 ARDLRASEEALRR
+787 ARHLRASEEALRR

-815 VYLVDADFKIQ
+815 VYLVDADFRIQ
-826 AINPTALPVFGDIPD
+826 AVNPTARPVFGDIPD
-841 LVGRDFD
+841 LIGRDFA

-856 GNYADEI
+856 EEYAEEVV
-863 ARLFRHTLETGEP
+863 RLFRQTLETGEP
-876 YVTPEHVEERRDR
+876 FVAPEHIEERRDR

-947 SVAAQTLKGGMVPA
+947 SVAAQTLKASTVPA
-961 TVKDALESRLLSM
+961 TVKGSLESRLISM

-1003 APRRE
+1003 APGRE
-1008 FDVDGPD
+1008 FDVAGPD

-1050 SVHWTIAE
+1050 SVHWTIVD
-1058 HDAPHLQIVWTET
+1058 HDGERLQIVWTEA
-1071 GGPKVAAPRSK
+1071 GGPKVAAPSSK

-1094 GQLGGEALIDYQ
+1094 GQLGGEAVIDYR
-1106 EAGVICR
+1106 EAGVVCR
-1113 IMAPLSTI
+1113 ITAPLNTI
-1121 TGSVPVVLT
+1121 TGSVPDIFS

>member
-1 MEDELRNSRLEP
+1 ML
-13 GKYISLGPLKP
+13 
-24 TSGMFETPHKTAI
+24 ETPHPTVEI
-37 NGATDFLAGSGEM
+37 HGAPDFLAGSGEM
-50 ALMMRKFDW
+50 ASMMRDFDW

-69 WPQSLKTA
+69 WPQSLKTS

-118 RSDKVWEEIWPDI
+118 RSDKVWQEIWPDI

-216 EVLDAI
+216 EILDAI
-222 KQGLDAADKDLPFAL
+222 KEGIEAANKDVPFAL
-237 LYFYDEQRALR
+237 LYLYDEQGALR
-248 LARASGIESGHPASP
+248 LARASGIEGGHPASP

-268 GGRWPHDIPD
+268 GGPWPHDIPD
-278 AGSLIVD
+278 SGSLIVN
-285 DLSAGVD
+285 DLSALVD
-292 APLPSGFWDKSPT
+292 ARLPCGSWDKSPT
-305 QAVVIPV
+305 QAVVIPI
-312 GIKGQEKPLGCIIS
+312 GTKGQEKPVGCIIT

-334 DEGYASFIELLV
+334 DEGYASFIELLA
-346 GQISASLVGARAFEE
+346 GQISASLAGARAFEE

-403 DTSAAALD
+403 DTSASALD
-411 PVQRQRLD
+411 QIQRQRLD
-419 VAQRNSLRLL
+419 VAHRNSQRLL

-445 ANANFQPTDLPGF
+445 ANANFQPTDLSGF

-464 NFHSATEKAGL
+464 NFRSATEKAGL
-475 KLDIDCEPLP
+475 RLEIDCEPLP

-500 NLVSNAFKFT
+500 NLLSNAFKFT
-510 FEGRISIRM
+510 FEGSISIRM
-519 HTADDGKS
+519 HAADDGGS

-534 SGVGIPAHELP
+534 TGVGIPPDELP

-576 RLHGGSLVAE
+576 KLHGGTLVAA
-586 SEVGKGSSFKVNIPF
+586 SEVGEGSSFKVSIPF
-601 ASAQLPADSLD
+601 ASVPFPAEDLASKLTDLPAAS
-612 SESTGVPSAN
+612 

-630 ALSWLPRDT
+630 ALSWLLGDT
-639 STGFPVSKRDVATP
+639 RTKFAVSKPDVATP
-653 DIGGNKMHGRILV
+653 HVGGIKMQGHVLV
-666 ADDNADMR
+666 ADDNGDMR
-674 AYIGRLLGAHWNVET
+674 AYIGRLLGAHWDVET

-697 EAIRRTRPDLVVT
+697 EAIRKNPPDLVVT
-710 DAMMPGLDGFSLLA
+710 DAMMPGLDGFGLLA
-724 AIRNDPDLRDLPVIM
+724 AIRNDPGLRDLPVIM
-739 LSARAGEEARLEG
+739 LSARAGEEARIEG

-841 LVGRDFD
+841 LVGRDFG
-848 EVIHILWP
+848 EVIRILWP
-856 GNYADEI
+856 KDYADEVV
-863 ARLFRHTLETGEP
+863 RLFRHTLETGEP
-876 YVTPEHVEERRDR
+876 YTTPEHIEERRDR

-903 LPAGRY
+903 LPAGRF

-920 QVRARQQRE
+920 YVRARQQRE

-947 SVAAQTLKGGMVPA
+947 SVAAQTLKGNAVPA
-961 TVKDALESRLLSM
+961 IIKGALESRLLSM

-1003 APRRE
+1003 APKRE
-1008 FDVDGPD
+1008 FDINGPD

-1037 AKYGALSNGSGRI
+1037 AKYGALSNGSGCI

-1058 HDAPHLQIVWTET
+1058 RDEQHLQLVWTET
-1071 GGPKVAAPRSK
+1071 GGPKVVAPSSK

-1094 GQLGGEALIDYQ
+1094 GQLGGEALIDYR
-1106 EAGVICR
+1106 ETGVVCR

-1121 TGSVPVVLT
+1121 TGSVPDILS

>member
-1 MEDELRNSRLEP
+1 ML
-13 GKYISLGPLKP
+13 
-24 TSGMFETPHKTAI
+24 ETPYPTVEI
-37 NGATDFLAGSGEM
+37 RGVPDFLEGSGEM
-50 ALMMRKFDW
+50 ASMMRDFDW
-59 AATDLGPPGS
+59 AATDLGAPGS

-118 RSDKVWEEIWPDI
+118 RSDKVWQEIWPDI

-175 DGRISGML
+175 KGQISGML

-201 LSQLAGRLASARAES
+201 LSHLAGRLASARAES

-222 KQGLDAADKDLPFAL
+222 KEGLDAANKDLPFAL
-237 LYFYDEQRALR
+237 LYLHDEQGTLR
-248 LARASGIESGHPASP
+248 LARASGIEGGHPASP

-268 GGRWPHDIPD
+268 GGPWPHEIPE
-278 AGSLIVD
+278 AGSLLVD
-285 DLSAGVD
+285 DLSARVGAALPGGVWSN
-292 APLPSGFWDKSPT
+292 PST
-305 QAVVIPV
+305 QAVVIPI
-312 GIKGQEKPLGCIIS
+312 GTKGQEKPVGCIIS

-334 DEGYASFIELLV
+334 DEVYASFLELLA

-361 ERRRADALAEID
+361 ERHRADALAEID

-403 DTSAAALD
+403 DTSASALD
-411 PVQRQRLD
+411 SVQRQRLD

-445 ANANFQPTDLPGF
+445 VNANFQPTDLSDF
-458 TAELAS
+458 TSELAS

-475 KLDIDCEPLP
+475 KLEIHCEPLP
-485 QRVPVD
+485 QSVPVD

-500 NLVSNAFKFT
+500 NLLSNAFKFT
-510 FEGRISIRM
+510 FEGSISVRM
-519 HTADDGKS
+519 HAADDGKS

-534 SGVGIPAHELP
+534 TGVGIPPHEVP

-576 RLHGGSLVAE
+576 KLHGGSLVAE
-586 SEVGKGSSFKVNIPF
+586 SEVGRGSSFKVNIPF
-601 ASAQLPADSLD
+601 ASVQLSADSLD
-612 SESTGVPSAN
+612 SGSTAMPATS

-630 ALSWLPRDT
+630 ALSWLPQDPT
-639 STGFPVSKRDVATP
+639 AKFPISQRDVATP
-653 DIGGNKMHGRILV
+653 DVGGNKMQGRILV

-674 AYIGRLLGAHWNVET
+674 AYIGRLLGAHWGVET
-689 VEDGNAAI
+689 AKDGNAAI
-697 EAIRRTRPDLVVT
+697 EAIKRSRPDLVVT
-710 DAMMPGLDGFSLLA
+710 DAMMPGLDGFGLLE
-724 AIRNDPDLRDLPVIM
+724 AIRKDPDLRDMPVIM
-739 LSARAGEEARLEG
+739 LSARAGEEARIEG
-752 LSAGADYYLTKPFS
+752 LDAGADYYLTKPFS

-773 VNANLTLARVRSEA
+773 VNANLALARVRSDA
-787 ARDLRASEEALRR
+787 ARELRASEEALRR

-826 AINPTALPVFGDIPD
+826 AVNPTALPVFGDIPD

-848 EVIHILWP
+848 EVIRILWP
-856 GNYADEI
+856 KDYAGEVV
-863 ARLFRHTLETGEP
+863 RLFRHTLETGEP
-876 YVTPEHVEERRDR
+876 YVTPEHIEERRDR
-889 KVREYYEWRINRIP
+889 RVREYYEWRINRIP

-920 QVRARQQRE
+920 YVRARQQRE

-947 SVAAQTLKGGMVPA
+947 SVAAQTLKGNTVPA
-961 TVKDALESRLLSM
+961 TVKSALESRLLSM

-989 DLRNIVEKALSPFM
+989 DLRNIVKKALSPFTS
-1003 APRRE
+1003 PRRE

-1050 SVHWTIAE
+1050 SVQWAVAE
-1058 HDAPHLQIVWTET
+1058 QDAPHLQIVWTET
-1071 GGPKVAAPRSK
+1071 GGPKVAAPSSK

-1094 GQLGGEALIDYQ
+1094 GQLGGEAVIDYR
-1106 EAGVICR
+1106 ETGVVCR
-1113 IMAPLSTI
+1113 IMAPLGTI
-1121 TGSVPVVLT
+1121 TGNVPAVLE

>member
-1 MEDELRNSRLEP
+1 ML
-13 GKYISLGPLKP
+13 
-24 TSGMFETPHKTAI
+24 ETPHQTAKS
-37 NGATDFLAGSGEM
+37 NGTTDFLAGSGEM
-50 ALMMRKFDW
+50 ASMMRTFDW
-59 AATDLGPPGS
+59 SATDLGPPGT

-131 GPRIERVL
+131 GPRIDRVL

-222 KQGLDAADKDLPFAL
+222 KEGLDVANKDMPFAL
-237 LYFYDEQRALR
+237 LYLYDEQGALR
-248 LARASGIESGHPASP
+248 LARASDIESGHPASP

-268 GGRWPHDIPD
+268 GGPWPLEIPD
-278 AGSLIVD
+278 AGSLLVN
-285 DLSAGVD
+285 DLSARVG
-292 APLPSGFWDKSPT
+292 AALPGGFWDTSPT
-305 QAVVIPV
+305 QAVVIPI
-312 GIKGQEKPLGCIIS
+312 GTKGQEPVGCIIS
-326 ALNPYRKY
+326 ALNPNRKY
-334 DEGYASFIELLV
+334 DEGYASFIELLA

-403 DTSAAALD
+403 DTASALD

-419 VAQRNSLRLL
+419 VAQRNSQRLL

-445 ANANFQPTDLPGF
+445 ANANFQPTDLSSF

-475 KLDIDCEPLP
+475 KLEIDCEPLP

-510 FEGRISIRM
+510 FEGSISVRT
-519 HTADDGKS
+519 HAADDGKS
-527 AELVVRD
+527 AELVVKD
-534 SGVGIPAHELP
+534 TGVGIPPHEVP

-576 RLHGGSLVAE
+576 KLHGGTLVAE
-586 SEVGKGSSFKVNIPF
+586 SEVGRGSSFKVSIPF
-601 ASAQLPADSLD
+601 ASVPLPADGLD
-612 SESTGVPSAN
+612 SRSTDVPAAS

-630 ALSWLPRDT
+630 ALSWLPQG
-639 STGFPVSKRDVATP
+639 STTIFPATPRDVAIF
-653 DIGGNKMHGRILV
+653 DVGGIKMNGHILV

-674 AYIGRLLGAHWNVET
+674 AYIGRLLGAHWDVET
-689 VEDGNAAI
+689 AEDGHAAI

-710 DAMMPGLDGFSLLA
+710 DAMMPGLDGFGLLEV
-724 AIRNDPDLRDLPVIM
+724 IRKDPDLRDLPVIM
-739 LSARAGEEARLEG
+739 LSARAGEEARIEG

-815 VYLVDADFKIQ
+815 VYLVDADFKLQ
-826 AINPTALPVFGDIPD
+826 AVNPTARPVFGDIPD

-856 GNYADEI
+856 EKNADEI
-863 ARLFRHTLETGEP
+863 TRLFRHTLDTGEP
-876 YVTPEHVEERRDR
+876 FVTPEHIEERRDR

-903 LPAGRY
+903 LPEGRY
-909 GVVCYFRDISA
+909 GVVCYFKDISA

-947 SVAAQTLKGGMVPA
+947 SVAAQTLKAGLVPA
-961 TVKDALESRLLSM
+961 TVKGALESRLISM

-1003 APRRE
+1003 APGRE
-1008 FDVDGPD
+1008 FDIAGPD
-1015 IRLLPKSAL
+1015 VRLLPKSAL

-1037 AKYGALSNGSGRI
+1037 AKYGALSNGSGCI
-1050 SVHWTIAE
+1050 SVHWTIVD
-1058 HDAPHLQIVWTET
+1058 HDGERLQIVWTEA
-1071 GGPKVAAPRSK
+1071 GGPKVAAPSSK

-1094 GQLGGEALIDYQ
+1094 GQLGGEAVIDYR
-1106 EAGVICR
+1106 ETGVVCR
-1113 IMAPLSTI
+1113 IIAPLSSI
-1121 TGSVPVVLT
+1121 TGSVPDILS

>member
-1 MEDELRNSRLEP
+1 ML
-13 GKYISLGPLKP
+13 
-24 TSGMFETPHKTAI
+24 ETPHPTVEI
-37 NGATDFLAGSGEM
+37 SGAPDFLVGPGEM
-50 ALMMRKFDW
+50 ASMMRDFDW

-69 WPQSLKTA
+69 WSQSLKTV

-175 DGRISGML
+175 EGQISGML

-201 LSQLAGRLASARAES
+201 LSQVAGRLASARAES
-216 EVLDAI
+216 EVLDAV
-222 KQGLDAADKDLPFAL
+222 KEALDAADKDLPFAL
-237 LYFYDEQRALR
+237 LYLYDEQGALR
-248 LARASGIESGHPASP
+248 LARASGIASGHPASP

-268 GGRWPHDIPD
+268 GGPWPHDIAD
-278 AGSLIVD
+278 TGSSIVD
-285 DLSAGVD
+285 DLSARVD
-292 APLPSGFWDKSPT
+292 ASLPSGFWDKSPT

-312 GIKGQEKPLGCIIS
+312 GIKGQEKPLGCIVS

-346 GQISASLVGARAFEE
+346 GQISASLAGARAFEE

-403 DTSAAALD
+403 DTSASALD

-419 VAQRNSLRLL
+419 VAQRNSQRLL

-445 ANANFQPTDLPGF
+445 ANANFQSTDLSGF

-464 NFHSATEKAGL
+464 NFHSVTEKAGL
-475 KLDIDCEPLP
+475 KLEIDCEPLP

-510 FEGRISIRM
+510 FEGSISVRT
-519 HTADDGKS
+519 HAADDGKS
-527 AELVVRD
+527 AELVVKD
-534 SGVGIPAHELP
+534 TGVGIPPHEVP

-562 EGSGIGLALVQELV
+562 EGSGIGLALVHELV
-576 RLHGGSLVAE
+576 KLHGGTLVAE
-586 SEVGKGSSFKVNIPF
+586 SEVGKGSSFKVRIPF
-601 ASAQLPADSLD
+601 ASGPPPADGLD
-612 SESTGVPSAN
+612 FKSTDVPTAT

-630 ALSWLPRDT
+630 ALSWLPQD
-639 STGFPVSKRDVATP
+639 STTIFPASQRDVTIF
-653 DIGGNKMHGRILV
+653 DVGGIKMHGHILV
-666 ADDNADMR
+666 ADDNSDMR
-674 AYIGRLLGAHWNVET
+674 AYIGRLLGAHWDVET
-689 VEDGNAAI
+689 AEDGNAAI
-697 EAIRRTRPDLVVT
+697 EAIRRNRPDLVVT
-710 DAMMPGLDGFSLLA
+710 DAMMPRLDGFGLLA
-724 AIRNDPDLRDLPVIM
+724 AIRKDPDLRDLPVIM
-739 LSARAGEEARLEG
+739 LSARAGEEARIEG

-815 VYLVDADFKIQ
+815 VYLVDADLKIQ
-826 AINPTALPVFGDIPD
+826 AVNPTARPVFGNIPD

-856 GNYADEI
+856 KDFADEI
-863 ARLFRHTLETGEP
+863 VRLFRLTLETGEP
-876 YVTPEHVEERRDR
+876 YVTPEHIEERRDR

-903 LPAGRY
+903 LPEGRY

-947 SVAAQTLKGGMVPA
+947 SVAAQTLKGSTVPA
-961 TVKDALESRLLSM
+961 TVKGALESRLLSM

-1008 FDVDGPD
+1008 FDVAGPD
-1015 IRLLPKSAL
+1015 VRLLPKSAL

-1050 SVHWTIAE
+1050 SVQWAVAE
-1058 HDAPHLQIVWTET
+1058 QDAPHLQIVWTET
-1071 GGPKVAAPRSK
+1071 GGPKVAAPSSK

-1094 GQLGGEALIDYQ
+1094 GQLGGEAVIDYR
-1106 EAGVICR
+1106 ETGVVCR

-1121 TGSVPVVLT
+1121 TGSVPDILE

>member
-1 MEDELRNSRLEP
+1 MLET
-13 GKYISLGPLKP
+13 LHP
-24 TSGMFETPHKTAI
+24 TVEI
-37 NGATDFLAGSGEM
+37 NGASDFLAGSGEM
-50 ALMMRKFDW
+50 ASMMRDFDW

-139 NTGEATWDEGLLLF
+139 NTGKATWDEGLLLF

-175 DGRISGML
+175 EGRISGML

-194 GERRLST
+194 GERRLAT
-201 LSQLAGRLASARAES
+201 LGHLAGRLASARAES
-216 EVLDAI
+216 EVLDAV
-222 KQGLDAADKDLPFAL
+222 KEGMDAANKDLPFAL
-237 LYFYDEQRALR
+237 LYLYDEQGVLR
-248 LARASGIESGHPASP
+248 LARASGIETGHPATP

-268 GGRWPHDIPD
+268 GGPWPHDFPI
-278 AGSLIVD
+278 SSNLIVD
-285 DLSAGVD
+285 DLSAAID
-292 APLPSGFWDKSPT
+292 ARLPGGFWDRSPS
-305 QAVVIPV
+305 QAVVIPI
-312 GIKGQEKPLGCIIS
+312 GIKGQEKPVGCIIS
-326 ALNPYRKY
+326 ALNPCRKY
-334 DEGYASFIELLV
+334 DEGYASFIELLA
-346 GQISASLVGARAFEE
+346 GQVSASLAGARAFEE
-361 ERRRADALAEID
+361 ERQRADALAEID

-396 PVEDALN
+396 PVQDALN
-403 DTSAAALD
+403 DSSAAALD
-411 PVQRQRLD
+411 PMQRQRLD
-419 VAQRNSLRLL
+419 VAHRNSLRLL

-445 ANANFQPTDLPGF
+445 ANADFRLTDLASF

-475 KLDIDCEPLP
+475 KLQIECEPLP

-500 NLVSNAFKFT
+500 NLLSNAFKFT
-510 FEGRISIRM
+510 FKGGISVRM
-519 HTADDGKS
+519 HAAGDGKS

-534 SGVGIPAHELP
+534 TGVGVPPHELP

-576 RLHGGSLVAE
+576 KLHGGSLVAE
-586 SEVGKGSSFKVNIPF
+586 SEVGEGSSFRVSIPF
-601 ASAQLPADSLD
+601 ASDQRRIDSQNSEPADVL
-612 SESTGVPSAN
+612 VAN

-630 ALSWLPRDT
+630 ALSWLPQDIT
-639 STGFPVSKRDVATP
+639 TEFSVSLRDVAGP
-653 DIGGNKMHGRILV
+653 DAGVDKLEGRVLV

-674 AYIGRLLGAHWNVET
+674 AYIGRLLAAHWDVET
-689 VEDGNAAI
+689 VADGHAAI
-697 EAIRRTRPDLVVT
+697 EAIRKNPPDLVVT
-710 DAMMPGLDGFSLLA
+710 DAMMPRLDGFGLLE
-724 AIRNDPDLRDLPVIM
+724 AIRNDTELRDLPVIM
-739 LSARAGEEARLEG
+739 LSARAGEEARIEG
-752 LSAGADYYLTKPFS
+752 LGAGADYYLTKPFS

-787 ARDLRASEEALRR
+787 ARELRASEEALRR

-826 AINPTALPVFGDIPD
+826 AVNPTALPMFGDIPD
-841 LVGRDFD
+841 LVGRDFGD
-848 EVIHILWP
+848 VIHILWP
-856 GNYADEI
+856 TDYADEVV
-863 ARLFRHTLETGEP
+863 RLFRHTLETGEP
-876 YVTPEHVEERRDR
+876 YVTYEHIEERRDR
-889 KVREYYEWRINRIP
+889 KVKEYYEWRINRIP
-903 LPAGRY
+903 LPEGRY

-947 SVAAQTLKGGMVPA
+947 SIAAQTLKGTTVPA
-961 TVKDALESRLLSM
+961 VVKSALESRLLSM

-1003 APRRE
+1003 APKRE
-1008 FDVDGPD
+1008 FDVNGPD

-1050 SVHWTIAE
+1050 SVHWAIAE
-1058 HDAPHLQIVWTET
+1058 HDERNLQIVWTET
-1071 GGPKVAAPRSK
+1071 NGPKVAAPNSK

-1094 GQLGGEALIDYQ
+1094 GQLGGEAVIDYR
-1106 EAGVICR
+1106 ETGVVCR

-1121 TGSVPVVLT
+1121 TGSVPAILA

>member
-1 MEDELRNSRLEP
+1 ML
-13 GKYISLGPLKP
+13 
-24 TSGMFETPHKTAI
+24 ETPHQTAKS

-50 ALMMRKFDW
+50 ASMMRTFDW
-59 AATDLGPPGS
+59 SATDLGPPGS

-131 GPRIERVL
+131 GPRIDRVL

-175 DGRISGML
+175 DGHISGML

-201 LSQLAGRLASARAES
+201 LSRVAGRLASARAET

-222 KQGLDAADKDLPFAL
+222 KEGLDAANKDLPFAL
-237 LYFYDEQRALR
+237 LYLYDEQGALR

-268 GGRWPHDIPD
+268 DGPWPLDIPD
-278 AGSLIVD
+278 AESLLVD
-285 DLSAGVD
+285 DLSIRVGA
-292 APLPSGFWDKSPT
+292 ALPGGFWDTSPT
-305 QAVVIPV
+305 QAVVIPI
-312 GIKGQEKPLGCIIS
+312 GTKGQEPVGCIIS
-326 ALNPYRKY
+326 ALNPNRKY
-334 DEGYASFIELLV
+334 DEGYESFIELLA

-403 DTSAAALD
+403 DTSASALD

-419 VAQRNSLRLL
+419 VAQRNSMRLL

-445 ANANFQPTDLPGF
+445 ANAKFQLTDLSGF

-464 NFHSATEKAGL
+464 NFHSATERAGL
-475 KLDIDCEPLP
+475 KLEIDCEPLP
-485 QRVPVD
+485 HRVPVD

-510 FEGRISIRM
+510 FEGSISVRM
-519 HTADDGKS
+519 HAADDGKS

-534 SGVGIPAHELP
+534 TGVGIPPHEVP

-576 RLHGGSLVAE
+576 KLHGGSLAAE
-586 SEVGKGSSFKVNIPF
+586 SEVGKGSSFKVSIPF
-601 ASAQLPADSLD
+601 ASDQRAAVGPDLESEEVPAAS
-612 SESTGVPSAN
+612 
-622 RAEAYVEE
+622 RADVYVEE
-630 ALSWLPRDT
+630 ALSWLPQDNAT
-639 STGFPVSKRDVATP
+639 KLPLSQRDVARP
-653 DIGGNKMHGRILV
+653 DVGGKTLHGRVLV
-666 ADDNADMR
+666 ADDNSDMR
-674 AYIGRLLGAHWNVET
+674 AYIARLLGAHWDIET
-689 VEDGNAAI
+689 AGDGYAAI
-697 EAIRRTRPDLVVT
+697 EAIRKNPPDLVVT
-710 DAMMPGLDGFSLLA
+710 DAMMPGLDGFGLLD
-724 AIRNDPDLRDLPVIM
+724 AIRNDPELRELPVIM
-739 LSARAGEEARLEG
+739 LSARAGEEARIEG
-752 LSAGADYYLTKPFS
+752 LDAGADYYLTKPFS

-773 VNANLTLARVRSEA
+773 VNANLTLSSVRREA
-787 ARDLRASEEALRR
+787 AKDLRASEEALRR

-826 AINPTALPVFGDIPD
+826 AVNPTARPVFGDIPD
-841 LVGRDFD
+841 LIGRDFG

-856 GNYADEI
+856 EEYAEEVV
-863 ARLFRHTLETGEP
+863 RLFRQTLETGEP
-876 YVTPEHVEERRDR
+876 FVAPEHIEERRDR

-947 SVAAQTLKGGMVPA
+947 SVAAQTLKASTVPA
-961 TVKDALESRLLSM
+961 TVKGSLESRLISM

-1003 APRRE
+1003 APGRE
-1008 FDVDGPD
+1008 FDVAGPD

-1050 SVHWTIAE
+1050 SVHWTIVD
-1058 HDAPHLQIVWTET
+1058 HDGERLQIVWTEV
-1071 GGPKVAAPRSK
+1071 GGPKVAAPSSK

-1094 GQLGGEALIDYQ
+1094 GQLGGEAVIDYR
-1106 EAGVICR
+1106 EAGVVCR
-1113 IMAPLSTI
+1113 ITAPLNTI
-1121 TGSVPVVLT
+1121 TGNVPDILS

>member
-1 MEDELRNSRLEP
+1 
-13 GKYISLGPLKP
+13 
-24 TSGMFETPHKTAI
+24 MFETPQATAEI
-37 NGATDFLAGSGEM
+37 NDAPDFLAGSGEM
-50 ALMMRKFDW
+50 SSMMRDFDW
-59 AATDLGPPGS
+59 AATDLGPPKS
-69 WPQSLKTA
+69 WPQSLKTV
-77 VRIVLTSRYAM
+77 VRIVLTSRFAM

-139 NTGEATWDEGLLLF
+139 KTGEATWDEGLLLF

-194 GERRLST
+194 GERRLAT

-222 KQGLDAADKDLPFAL
+222 KEGVDAADKDLPFAL
-237 LYFYDEQRALR
+237 LYLYDDQGSLR
-248 LARASGIESGHPASP
+248 LARASGIETGHPAAP

-268 GGRWPHDIPD
+268 GGPWPHDIPSS
-278 AGSLIVD
+278 GSRIVN
-285 DLSAGVD
+285 DLSAVVD
-292 APLPSGFWDKSPT
+292 AGLPSGFWDKTPT
-305 QAVVIPV
+305 QAVVIPI

-326 ALNPYRKY
+326 ALNPHRKY
-334 DEGYASFIELLV
+334 DEGYASFIELLA
-346 GQISASLVGARAFEE
+346 GQVSASLAGARAFEQ

-396 PVEDALN
+396 PLEDALN
-403 DTSAAALD
+403 DSSAAALD
-411 PVQRQRLD
+411 PVQRTRLD
-419 VAQRNSLRLL
+419 VAQRNSRRLL

-445 ANANFQPTDLPGF
+445 ANAHFQPTDLPAF

-475 KLDIDCEPLP
+475 KLEILCEPLP
-485 QRVPVD
+485 QRVSVD
-491 RDMWEKIVF
+491 HDMWEKIVF
-500 NLVSNAFKFT
+500 NLLSNAFKFT
-510 FEGRISIRM
+510 FEGSISVRM
-519 HTADDGKS
+519 HAADNGRS
-527 AELVVRD
+527 AELLVRD
-534 SGVGIPAHELP
+534 TGVGIPSRELP

-576 RLHGGSLVAE
+576 KLHNGSLVAD
-586 SEVGKGSSFKVNIPF
+586 SEVGKGSSFRVSIPF
-601 ASAQLPADSLD
+601 ASDQLPAGSLD
-612 SESTGVPSAN
+612 LRSTGVPTAH
-622 RAEAYVEE
+622 RADAYIEE
-630 ALSWLPRDT
+630 ALSWLPSET
-639 STGFPVSKRDVATP
+639 TTGFPVSKRDVATP
-653 DIGGNKMHGRILV
+653 EVGGIKMQGHILV

-674 AYIGRLLGAHWNVET
+674 AYIGRLLGAHWDIET

-697 EAIRRTRPDLVVT
+697 EAIRRKRPDLVVT
-710 DAMMPGLDGFSLLA
+710 DAMMPQLDGFGLLE
-724 AIRNDPDLRDLPVIM
+724 AIRKNPDLRDLPVIM
-739 LSARAGEEARLEG
+739 LSARAGEEARIEG
-752 LSAGADYYLTKPFS
+752 LDAGADYYLTKPFS

-787 ARDLRASEEALRR
+787 ARDLRASEEVLRR

-815 VYLVDADFKIQ
+815 VYLVDADFKIL
-826 AINPTALPVFGDIPD
+826 AVNPTALPVFGDIPD
-841 LVGRDFD
+841 LVGRDLD
-848 EVIHILWP
+848 EVIRILWP
-856 GNYADEI
+856 KDYADEVI
-863 ARLFRHTLETGEP
+863 RLFRHTLETGEP
-876 YVTPEHVEERRDR
+876 YITPEHIEERRDR
-889 KVREYYEWRINRIP
+889 KVTEYYEWRINRIP
-903 LPAGRY
+903 LPEGRY

-947 SVAAQTLKGGMVPA
+947 SVAAQTLKGSTVPTA
-961 TVKDALESRLLSM
+961 VKGALESRLLSM

-989 DLRNIVEKALSPFM
+989 DLRNIVEKALSPFK
-1003 APRRE
+1003 ASKRE

-1050 SVHWTIAE
+1050 SVNWAVVE
-1058 HDAPHLQIVWTET
+1058 HDASHLQIVWTET
-1071 GGPKVAAPRSK
+1071 GGPRVAAPRSK

-1094 GQLGGEALIDYQ
+1094 GQLGGEAVIDYR
-1106 EAGVICR
+1106 ETGVVCR
-1113 IMAPLSTI
+1113 ILAPLSAI
-1121 TGSVPVVLT
+1121 TGNVPAILA